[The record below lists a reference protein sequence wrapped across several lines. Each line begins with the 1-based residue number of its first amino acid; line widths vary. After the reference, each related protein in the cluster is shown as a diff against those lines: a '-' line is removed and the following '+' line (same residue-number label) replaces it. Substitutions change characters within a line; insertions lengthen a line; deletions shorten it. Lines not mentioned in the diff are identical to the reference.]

1 MKIIIDYESSWRNS
15 FLDDEINGNSNL
27 KRKYIASSKK
37 LKDNDDNYKIRDVGL
52 NTVLGI
58 LSRLIG
64 DQRKLYQSKNE
75 LFDKYFFK
83 DIENKISFKDEFYSW
98 SELVYLRNMN
108 NSDDPASYTGLL
120 NENHPLLS
128 SDYSSELWGVLFLD
142 FKSLINFILNEKY
155 DKAKFVSSVTSA
167 LIIERVSEFKDIKLD
182 KVEGNLFV
190 SEEKI
195 KEVSDFFKN
204 NIKLNDELRQVF
216 PKLQK
221 AFLDIDYIKNEKA
234 VVRAIFCSAL
244 YYQALRLSN
253 KYEMK
258 GVVLKGFSVNGFTPK
273 DFIGIF
279 TGGKKK
285 VYGNPYVR
293 SSRFNG
299 DEPLMLK
306 KARGQLEININ
317 VDKEKG
323 REIEDMIEN
332 AGVSSFYLGKKG
344 LAFVSSIRV

>member
-75 LFDKYFFK
+75 L
-83 DIENKISFKDEFYSW
+83 
-98 SELVYLRNMN
+98 VYLRNMN

-155 DKAKFVSSVTSA
+155 DKGKFVSSMTSA
-167 LIIERVSEFKDIKLD
+167 LIIERMSEFKDIKLD

-221 AFLDIDYIKNEKA
+221 AFSDIDYIKNEKA

-323 REIEDMIEN
+323 REIENMIEN